1 MTVATT
7 PSQKGT
13 DLRIQRALAKPGAYG
28 MKGFLLW
35 TEAAWPKAI
44 ADRIVQ
50 AAAKYTP
57 GSTGLGP
64 ATLASPQ
71 HGGFGFFGDFAW
83 GSIPADDAST
93 DPTVPPVSGTTA
105 ATPSQPASTSWVSDI
120 GNAISAATQAALAVT
135 QVKDAQSIFNVNL
148 QRAQQ
153 GLSPIATNPTVYG
166 LPAPT
171 ANIGLTS
178 GTQTA
183 LLIGAGV
190 LALALIGGGLAA
202 GGRRK

>member
-1 MTVATT
+1 MAVATT
-7 PSQKGT
+7 PSQKST

-44 ADRIVQ
+44 ASQIIT
-50 AAAKYTP
+50 AANKYTP
-57 GSTGLGP
+57 GARDKS
-64 ATLASPQ
+64 TLASPQ
-71 HGGFGFFGDFAW
+71 HGGFGDYAY
-83 GSIPADDAST
+83 GSLWADDAST

-105 ATPSQPASTSWVSDI
+105 ATSSQPASNSWLADI
-120 GNAISAATQAALAVT
+120 GSAMQAATQAALAVT
-135 QVKDAQSIFNVNL
+135 QVKDAQSIFNINL

-153 GLSPIATNPTVYG
+153 GLSPIATNPSVYG

-178 GTQTA
+178 GTQNMVMVVGG
-183 LLIGAGV
+183 LLAV
-190 LALALIGGGLAA
+190 ALIGGGLAA